1 VNPHKRWWLEWELW
15 LVLLLAAATD
25 TMRMTATVLCGE
37 ESRRGQVAR
46 EMLATGD
53 FLVPRLQGEPFL
65 SRPPLQ
71 NWAIALVGALHV
83 GADEVAVRV
92 PSAVAVLL
100 TVLLI
105 YGYCRRFMSGLGA
118 MVAAVAYAT
127 MGHMLQLGR
136 LGETEAIYTLLVG
149 GSLLAWHWADC
160 CGRPGV
166 WGWLAG
172 YGLAGL
178 GMLTKGPQ
186 APAYFAAGVG
196 LFLLVTRRWRELL
209 RWPHAAGILM
219 FLAVWAAWEV
229 PFACRVGPA
238 GAWKMLTADIGMRF
252 QHPGWS
258 DFFRHLVT
266 FPLEVVGCMLPWS
279 VLLTAYLWPGFRR
292 SLRSGM
298 AQAAGTADPAAV
310 HVRFLLYVIA
320 ATFPSCWLVTGAR
333 NRYFAP
339 IYPCIVPL
347 IGLAADRCCAAL
359 GAAVWTKTWRRFL
372 LGMGLLM
379 PGAGLGVAVAT
390 LLGWGPGLGQQPPLF
405 AGVYLA
411 ACAALGL
418 ATFWAAGRPL
428 ALPPRLGALAVAA
441 FLGLSYTGAVT
452 NALRATGQ
460 PVRQNVAQLKE
471 RLPREVRLVSIGPVE
486 PMFAYYYGQPIR
498 QIPKR
503 QLGAHWHE
511 DWEYFCTGYDQTQ
524 PECSFPF
531 EELGSVSCN
540 PMAAA
545 AGKNM
550 VLVGRRLKTDSAARP
565 APEYR

>member
-1 VNPHKRWWLEWELW
+1 MNPHKRWWLEWELW
-15 LVLLLAAATD
+15 LVLLLAAGTD
-25 TMRMTATVLCGE
+25 FPRMTATVLCGE

-53 FLVPRLQGEPFL
+53 FLVPRLQGQLFP

-71 NWAIALVGALHV
+71 NWAIALVAACHA

-105 YGYCRRFMSGLGA
+105 YGYCRRFMSQLGA
-118 MVAAVAYAT
+118 LVAAAAYAT
-127 MGHMLQLGR
+127 MGHILQLGR

-160 CGRPGV
+160 CGRPAL

-186 APAYFAAGVG
+186 APAYFVAGVG

-209 RWPHAAGILM
+209 RWPHVAGVLM

-229 PFACRVGPA
+229 PFACRVGPP

-258 DFFRHLVT
+258 DFFRHLVS
-266 FPLEVVGCMLPWS
+266 FPLEVLGCMLPWS

-292 SLRSGM
+292 SLRSGTGPEGDSPILAASM
-298 AQAAGTADPAAV
+298 PQKSGQSPATAQAAGTADPAPL
-310 HVRFLLYVIA
+310 HVRFLLCAIA

-347 IGLAADRCCAAL
+347 MGLAADRCCAAL
-359 GAAVWTKTWRRFL
+359 RAAVWTKTWRRFL

-379 PGAGLGVAVAT
+379 PGAGLGVALAT
-390 LLGWGPGLGQQPPLF
+390 LLGWGPGLGQQPPAF

-418 ATFWAAGRPL
+418 LTFWAAGRIAVTGDCPSFGPGDCFNSHPGDRPNFRPTKMGL
-428 ALPPRLGALAVAA
+428 SPSAVQALRPRLAPWPWPP
-441 FLGLSYTGAVT
+441 S
-452 NALRATGQ
+452 
-460 PVRQNVAQLKE
+460 
-471 RLPREVRLVSIGPVE
+471 
-486 PMFAYYYGQPIR
+486 
-498 QIPKR
+498 
-503 QLGAHWHE
+503 
-511 DWEYFCTGYDQTQ
+511 
-524 PECSFPF
+524 
-531 EELGSVSCN
+531 
-540 PMAAA
+540 
-545 AGKNM
+545 
-550 VLVGRRLKTDSAARP
+550 SA
-565 APEYR
+565 